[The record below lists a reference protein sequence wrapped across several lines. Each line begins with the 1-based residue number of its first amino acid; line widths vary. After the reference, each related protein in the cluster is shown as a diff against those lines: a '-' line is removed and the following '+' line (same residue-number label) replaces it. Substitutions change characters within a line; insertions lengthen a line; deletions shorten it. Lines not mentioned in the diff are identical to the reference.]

1 MSILET
7 ASKIEVFLS
16 LPSWLSQFSWDSLQG
31 RGILTKLWATPH
43 CDHIIGET
51 PKPCPFKIGLRKF
64 ALDHVVVFFFQNDKK
79 LQVVVWSNC
88 FFLKS
93 TWSSHCNFFWNKL
106 LKYLDLTALFLSHLI
121 VILKSSDPIWSNLIQ
136 SDLIWMPYPCSP
148 FYTDIKSDIRFDN
161 IFDIRLWN
169 SFHVKLYHKI

>member
-88 FFLKS
+88 FFWNQLDPVIVFFLKQAAKVS
-93 TWSSHCNFFWNKL
+93 R
-106 LKYLDLTALFLSHLI
+106 LDRAI
-121 VILKSSDPIWSNLIQ
+121 PKSSYSHPQVIWSNLIQ